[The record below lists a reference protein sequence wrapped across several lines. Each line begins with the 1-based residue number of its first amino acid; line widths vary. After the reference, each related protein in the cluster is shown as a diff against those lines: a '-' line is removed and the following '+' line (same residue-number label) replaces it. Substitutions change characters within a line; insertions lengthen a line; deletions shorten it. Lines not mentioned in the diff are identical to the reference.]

1 MKRRIQQGVLIA
13 LAGLVIC
20 WCAGCSNW
28 ERQAFQSLSASKAA
42 IDAAQ
47 QAYEVSAPTGTCP
60 TVTPT
65 SPACIPHTAAAFTV
79 INKAKDA
86 QKTAVDSMITYET
99 AKAASQGQAALQVAQ
114 TDVETTLAALPG
126 LIADVKALYAKGG
139 K

>member
-1 MKRRIQQGVLIA
+1 MKRIKQGVLFAI
-13 LAGLVIC
+13 AGLAIGWLC
-20 WCAGCSNW
+20 GCTNW

-47 QAYEVSAPTGTCP
+47 QAYEVSAVNGPNCP
-60 TVTPT
+60 V
-65 SPACIPHTAAAFTV
+65 PAAQPCIPHTNAAFTA

-86 QKTAVDSMITYET
+86 QKTAVDALVTYET
-99 AKAASQGQAALQVAQ
+99 AKANGQGQFALERAQ

-126 LIADVKALYAKGG
+126 LISDVKALYQGG